1 MTEGLASGSKPG
13 PAVAS
18 RLSFLGAAGSVTG
31 SCYLLETVGGKV
43 LFDCGLFQGYKQ
55 LRLRNWA
62 PPPYDPAAIAA
73 VVLTHAHIDH
83 SGALPLLV
91 RKGFQG
97 PIYCSMGTLEL
108 CRILLPDS
116 AHQQEE
122 EAAFANRHGFSKHRP
137 ALPLYTRAD
146 ADASLARLHPIAMGA
161 SFEPVP
167 GLRACLR
174 PAGHILG
181 AASVRVE
188 HEGMSLTFSGD
199 LGRPDDPLMK
209 PPDALLPTDYLVVES
224 TYGERSH
231 PHVDADAELAGWLC
245 AACSR
250 EGVAVIPAFA
260 VGRTQSLLLGIARLK
275 ARKQLPDVP
284 VYLDSPMATDV
295 TALYT
300 RLGSEHRLSHDECV
314 TMCKGVTLINS
325 TQQSKDLDQQ
335 RGPMIILSASGMATG
350 GRVVHHLKAFAGDA
364 RNLILLSG
372 FQASGTRGAALVAG
386 AQTIRIHG
394 EEVAVRAQVGQ
405 LAAFS
410 AHADREQLLAWMR
423 ELKVP
428 PRRTFVTHGEP
439 LASDVLRYR
448 IQHDL
453 GWTVEVPSYRD
464 TVELSAVATA

>member
-1 MTEGLASGSKPG
+1 MTA
-13 PAVAS
+13 

-31 SCYLLETVGGKV
+31 SCYLLDTAGGKV
-43 LFDCGLFQGYKQ
+43 LIDCGLFQGYKQ

-62 PPPYDPAAIAA
+62 PPPYDPRTIAA

-91 RKGFQG
+91 RRGFQG
-97 PIYCSMGTLEL
+97 PIYCSPGTLEL

-122 EAAFANRHGFSKHRP
+122 EATFANRHGFSKHKP
-137 ALPLYTRAD
+137 ALPLYTRPD
-146 ADASLARLHPIAMGA
+146 ADACLARLQPVAMDT
-161 SFEPVP
+161 SFVPVP
-167 GLRACLR
+167 GLHARLR

-188 HEGMSLTFSGD
+188 HQGVSLTFSGD
-199 LGRPDDPLMK
+199 VGRPDDPLMK
-209 PPDALLPTDYLVVES
+209 PPEALLPTDYLVIES
-224 TYGERSH
+224 TYGDRRH
-231 PHVDADAELAGWLC
+231 PDLDPDAELARWVST
-245 AACSR
+245 ACSR
-250 EGVAVIPAFA
+250 GGVTVIPAFA
-260 VGRTQSLLLGIARLK
+260 VGRTQALLLGIARLK
-275 ARKQLPDVP
+275 AAKQLPDVP

-295 TALYT
+295 TALFT
-300 RLGSEHRLSHDECV
+300 RLGSEHRLSREECV
-314 TMCKGVTLINS
+314 AMCKGVTLIN
-325 TQQSKDLDQQ
+325 TPQQSKDLDQ
-335 RGPMIILSASGMATG
+335 RGGPMIILSASGMATG

-372 FQASGTRGAALVAG
+372 FQASGTRGAALAAG

-394 EEVAVRAQVGQ
+394 EEVAVRAQVAQ
-405 LAAFS
+405 LAALS
-410 AHADREQLLAWMR
+410 AHADAEQLLAWMR
-423 ELKVP
+423 GLEVP

-453 GWTVEVPSYRD
+453 GWAVEVPDYRD
-464 TVELSAVATA
+464 TIELSDVAVK

>member
-1 MTEGLASGSKPG
+1 MNAMTP
-13 PAVAS
+13 

-31 SCYLLETVGGKV
+31 SCYLLETAGGGV
-43 LFDCGLFQGYKQ
+43 LIDCGLFQGYKQ

-91 RKGFQG
+91 RRGFQG

-122 EAAFANRHGFSKHRP
+122 EAAFANRHGFSKHKP

-146 ADASLARLHPIAMGA
+146 ADACLASLQPIAMHA

-167 GLRACLR
+167 GLRCSLR

-181 AASVRVE
+181 AASVRAE
-188 HEGMSLTFSGD
+188 YEGRSITFSGD
-199 LGRPDDPLMK
+199 VGRPDDPLMK
-209 PPDALLPTDYLVVES
+209 APETLLPTDYLVVES
-224 TYGERSH
+224 TYADRRH
-231 PHVDADAELAGWLC
+231 PDVNPDAELARWLST
-245 AACSR
+245 ACSR
-250 EGVAVIPAFA
+250 GGITVIPAFA
-260 VGRTQSLLLGIARLK
+260 VGRTQALLLGIARLK
-275 ARKQLPDVP
+275 ATKQLPDVP

-300 RLGSEHRLSHDECV
+300 RLGSEHRLSHEECV
-314 TMCKGVTLINS
+314 AMCQGVTLVNS
-325 TQQSKDLDQQ
+325 TQQSKDLDRE
-335 RGPMIILSASGMATG
+335 RGPAIILSASGMATG

-372 FQASGTRGAALVAG
+372 FQASGTRGAALAAG

-394 EEVAVRAQVGQ
+394 EEVAVHAQVGQ
-405 LAAFS
+405 LEAFS
-410 AHADREQLLAWMR
+410 AHADGEQLLAWLR
-423 ELKVP
+423 ELRVAP
-428 PRRTFVTHGEP
+428 PRMTFVTHGEP
-439 LASDVLRYR
+439 QANDVLRYR

-464 TVELSAVATA
+464 TVELSDVAAQ